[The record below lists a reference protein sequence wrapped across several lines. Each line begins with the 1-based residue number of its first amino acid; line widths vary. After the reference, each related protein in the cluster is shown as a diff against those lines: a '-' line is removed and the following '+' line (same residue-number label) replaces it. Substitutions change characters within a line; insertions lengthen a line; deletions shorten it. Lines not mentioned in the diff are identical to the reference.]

1 MGESLRQLP
10 EDALR
15 LLSAEKDVPEVP
27 AELRARLAERL
38 LASTNKAAAIP
49 AKTSAAAAAVVLA
62 GTDVGKDTV
71 LAAAVGQGAA
81 ASKGLGAWAL
91 SSKLLLAG
99 VVTFGVG
106 GGAGAALHSM
116 AAGPP
121 PAGATSVIVVEAPP
135 RATSVVVLGQA
146 SATPLVSAVPTAEP
160 VLEPTA
166 LASSKPSAAPRLAA
180 SASADPLRRERSLLD
195 TARAAVLRGDK
206 AAALESLAKHA
217 REFPNGQHAADR
229 LALEKRAN
237 ALP

>member
-1 MGESLRQLP
+1 
-10 EDALR
+10 
-15 LLSAEKDVPEVP
+15 LSAEKDVPEVP

-38 LASTNKAAAIP
+38 LASTSKAAVVP
-49 AKTSAAAAAVVLA
+49 AKTSAAAAAVV
-62 GTDVGKDTV
+62 V
-71 LAAAVGQGAA
+71 VGQGAA
-81 ASKGLGAWAL
+81 ATKGLGAWAL

-116 AAGPP
+116 AARPQP
-121 PAGATSVIVVEAPP
+121 STATSVIVVEAPP
-135 RATSVVVLGQA
+135 RAASVVVVGPA
-146 SATPLVSAVPTAEP
+146 SAAPVVTAAPTAEP
-160 VLEPTA
+160 VTEPA
-166 LASSKPSAAPRLAA
+166 VASAKPSAAPRLAT

-206 AAALESLAKHA
+206 AAALESLSKHA